1 MAGSKQQ
8 FTLQFNADT
17 TQARKALQDLN
28 NSLNA
33 MMKLQHFDSG
43 LHQDITE
50 AADAARVLQQE
61 LQKATNVNTGKLNI
75 SDFVSGL
82 SQAGTSLT
90 ELSGKLLNAGQTGQ
104 MAFNNL
110 AQSIVAAEVPM
121 KKMNATLSNALTTLK
136 NTIKWEVSSTFV
148 HGLESAFSGAVS
160 YAKNLNTSLTDIR
173 IVTGQSV
180 DDMARFAVQANKA
193 AKELSTTTK
202 AYADASLIYYQQG
215 DSAEAAAKK
224 AAITIKAANA
234 SFGTSAAEMSEYLT
248 SVWNSYKVGADELE
262 RYVDIMAALGAKT
275 ATSLEEIATSMQK
288 VAATANTVGVSMEQ
302 VSSIISTVSSVTRE
316 SAESIGTSYK
326 TIFARIG
333 DLKLGGTTEDGIGL
347 GQVSS
352 QLESIGVKILN
363 TQGNLRDMGD
373 IITDLGNKWQTMS
386 EAQKT
391 ATAQVVAG
399 KRQYTQLM
407 ALFENWDMYN
417 QNLNIA
423 ENADGELQQMA
434 DIYAESWEAA
444 SARVQASLEGI
455 YGKLINDQALIKMT
469 NLLADFIG
477 GIENVVEG
485 LGGLPGLLATLGN
498 VATTV
503 FRGKMAAG
511 FNDMAK
517 SITNWGKSFQ
527 GKGFFGGIGSI
538 LKGESA
544 AVREYQRLLN
554 ELKGEAMGQA
564 GAYTAGTTEN
574 MKWENTQKV
583 IEAKQRLVEIE
594 RNLSEAERA
603 AAQHSIN
610 DAVSALNNL
619 ESVTAAYEEQNT
631 SVQKLTKSISSLDAQ
646 RKGYEN
652 ASGGKERSLADTK
665 NRNKQAISKQ
675 WKKDDAVEIVNGELT
690 TTTSLHKAFNAIG
703 NTTLFDQTKLLGA
716 GASVEQLVK
725 RFSDL
730 KQAAAA
736 LGPAGAGLEDV
747 FNHLKEGKLIANDM
761 TRVSQI
767 LDDLKVSLKGT
778 DISTNFIDDLKQ
790 DLQKLYNSGDV
801 EGFRN
806 SLVSAFRELNQSAD
820 VAGSSADAALRFLVR
835 SLNLS
840 EEELMELGEQAGLSA
855 QKLKELAAVARG
867 ADEALDD
874 INVDGGN
881 FGEAMA
887 NIINGCTA
895 ALASFES
902 MSSTMENW
910 DTSNLT
916 SKISSIGNTVLS
928 VAGQFATGNW
938 VGGIMSAVG
947 AGIGYL
953 VGSMEQELKKAQ
965 ERIDKMQEEWQDKI
979 EKNAEALEKEQ
990 SLIANFNTL
999 YAAYDK
1005 TEGVSDQLRDATLAL
1020 ANAYN
1025 IEGAAIATL
1034 TGDFDQLLI
1043 RLRKIRTGDYSSSMF
1058 SMDEALADLQDYQ
1071 AALSTGDFS
1080 RWQNE
1085 SIGWTAGLVGAL
1097 PSDDNTYSS
1106 KISEKDVHSDDMQA
1120 AIDLG
1125 YGGAGFKDAGYGDYV
1140 ETYVAYDKHQSK
1152 WSHPT
1157 MQTRIK
1163 NANGKDSGY
1172 SVGDVIDEVGA
1183 GDLFFEHYNTKGV
1196 NWLISENDS
1205 FSYKQL
1211 TYEKAQEI
1219 MDLYT
1224 KWGLS
1229 VDDWLYKQ
1237 AYDYVSTMRPQ
1248 MEVYEELLTNAKDSL
1263 VNQTSR
1269 AFIGFTPD
1277 SLGAQ
1282 GFIDTYNA
1290 YYETVF
1296 EVLKQIYPDQDEATL
1311 KNLTEDLLGNAINLN
1326 SSLTDY
1332 GVAMQAA
1339 LDYYGDIDQATAVLT
1354 DLVSSGA
1361 DLTEVDTKLFLA
1373 YDSGNKEL
1381 VQKALD
1387 TKRKQAAA
1395 TEDQN
1400 RYNQMLN
1407 AKSLIKEDM
1416 SLDDA
1421 KVLRG
1426 ALDWGKNGIISWSEF
1441 YGKTYEEQQAYLEQ
1455 MADDYL
1461 ETMRE
1466 SQQAAYDAADAERQ
1480 AWQDTYDQYQV
1491 EATNAKGEK
1500 VTYTG
1505 AQIETLV
1512 TEQIEFELEMTTAA
1526 EGLERDENGRIINN
1540 EANQAYIAAQTDA
1553 NIQKYLSALIG
1564 AESAEDEPAVYDR
1577 YAKGIITTDDGITFN
1592 AYDIQGF
1599 VDAGYALAAAK
1610 GVATEEMTE
1619 LEAIMYLIN
1628 SSASEAAMGL
1638 SELVGA
1644 INELPTDEKQL
1655 RQMADLLGWDMD
1667 TLAHSTA
1674 AERAA
1679 AVAAMEKPELKKSGI
1694 ETYTDWTEVDPRRPV
1709 RLLVDEQIN
1718 IDSRGRM
1725 WVGRET
1731 TRAVSTDQDYADYI
1745 EDTQAW
1751 QEANPLNAQYIEQG
1765 IRDGAIET
1773 LATIEELSSILS
1785 SINISDLPEQGA
1797 KAYEQLQK
1805 ALAKVNISMADFMKM
1820 NDSSKYAAIAKAQN
1834 KLIDEEIAVNK
1845 QLQDHYASIMNDTSG
1860 RYDEATRMEATQ
1872 NYYDAVTEGNNL
1884 VLQQEQNIANARAQA
1899 AEVYAQQAEMA
1910 KARAE
1915 EAKKEAEELK
1925 TVAETMANVIE
1936 TGELSNTDKN
1946 ILSQAGYLDDWNNA
1960 ATAAERAALAS
1971 KVWSEYA
1978 AETARA
1984 GEELSASYNKT
1995 SQALNGISKGYKA
2008 WKDDQSDI
2016 KGKDGEMLDLQNKD
2030 DYLQYLQ
2037 DYTDMTEE
2045 QLGHISQAWANLEAQ
2060 GIDLSTK
2067 TNAEITELLAQQLID
2082 MGVDVD
2088 QAWQEAAANAKDA
2101 IKDIGASMAQDHI
2114 EAAQTAADAWLNAFQ
2129 QIAEARKILLS
2140 GGSLLEQ
2147 IAGDPAKILQY
2158 SKSSGLT
2165 PQQVTDQIISG
2176 ALTVDQ
2182 LNYSSPTDYI
2192 DTQMAQYGLDLT
2204 SQYGSKIGDNRY
2216 ADIQALGYK
2225 DSRKGWVDSEG
2236 NLVSVDLINGQLK
2249 EYYSAILQATGLTKD
2264 QADQQAQEIIDG
2276 KRSYSEL
2283 TSARDG
2289 LTEAIHASAMA
2300 QEMWTRQQEAETA
2313 VQAVELE
2320 EQRATVN
2327 GKSATQSELTDLQGA
2342 IERAQAAKYA
2352 NQSWDSLSSADQEL
2366 LSSFGISFDNVDSA
2380 AESCANALLACAEA
2394 ALTLAKQAANDQGY
2408 YENAEGN
2415 YEQAMTEDEYVAAY
2429 GSTFEGGEEAA
2440 RAHYQGLASAEGAEF
2455 TTNAT
2460 GEQLLFIGNESEA
2473 ITSSIQG
2480 AEDAVNSFRTSA
2492 EEVPEN
2498 TMQRMAESVGMTR
2511 DEFEQFTQAMIDAG
2525 EITAE
2530 TTEGQYEQ
2538 ARSLARIQKG
2548 LKTARDS
2555 MTDWKKSLKETQGDA
2570 IAHNKV
2576 LGEMRS
2582 SFEEMLDMSIGS
2594 LNDLP
2599 EAFMTSAET
2608 ADLLK
2613 GAMEGDI
2620 DSYNKL
2626 QAAVAEQILIG
2637 EGATVSPDV
2646 QNAIATISTEMDKLP
2661 VNEPIEFGKGAGISD
2676 DLYNALNT
2684 YIASVAQAGGDVE
2697 AAAAALGFSLE
2708 FEKKTLP
2715 VNMPGVDYVAG
2726 ATVTDPATGITYRD
2740 IQPREVDGQMIWEGF
2755 AVKAITN
2762 KGSHGGNI
2770 GGSNPQSSGGGGGG
2784 GGSKPKKLDKKKP
2797 EDHKERY
2804 HETNQSLERLA
2815 DELEKVDKLKS
2826 RAYGKG
2832 HLDAIKQEIGLLKQ
2846 EIGLQQDYIKQA
2858 QAYLKI
2864 DKNRVASL
2872 GATFNADG
2880 TISNYDE
2887 LIDSIVAKYNAFIEK
2902 YNAASA
2908 SAQEDM
2914 EEEKEEMDEW
2924 FDEAME
2930 WISQYEDTL
2939 NIIRDK
2945 ENEILELQ
2953 NEISAKTLEGIQ
2965 YKVEFE
2971 VELNEEEVDFLD
2983 YLNKKYSEVLEKQDE
2998 MVENLVKQQQL
3009 AQENL
3014 GYLNNAKAELDA
3026 KFASGELNQA
3036 DYVTGLQDI
3045 NDQILE
3051 NLSTL
3056 EELRKEIQEAY
3067 GNALEMASEAIDN
3080 HTEKME
3086 HASQAMQSYISIMGL
3101 IGKGVDYDKLSD
3113 YYDKQYTYNLKSLET
3128 QQQYLEVLKEEESYY
3143 LAKMAAG
3150 DLTETE
3156 RIQFEALQDTIA
3168 EVEDGILAKTE
3179 ETLSALREAFSI
3191 AVEGILRDFEES
3203 VAGSG
3208 NTLEDLAADYEY
3220 YLEVQERH
3228 VSTSKELYEISKL
3241 NRQIEQDI
3249 ADTSSSVYK
3258 QRLAALQEEI
3268 KAKSADRALTEYDIQ
3283 MMNLEY
3289 ELLQR
3294 QMALEEAKNAKDT
3307 VRLTRDSSGNYV
3319 YQYTADQDAI
3329 SEAQQGVEDV
3339 LQQMAEANAER
3350 VTQLEQE
3357 TINTYQNMVSQIEEI
3372 ANSEVLT
3379 QEEKNAKIAE
3389 IVAQAQEKMLWLQD
3403 QYGIATENTMA
3414 TNALIQDHYN
3424 TDMITN
3430 AQISSE
3436 AMNETIAAIINK
3448 STELSDGM
3456 ATMQEQIGQEMAEL
3470 EYDINTVLNT
3480 TAWDDAGEK
3489 ISTYDQVVDDATTE
3503 VDEMIDTLSGEDGL
3517 LDSIKD
3523 TTAAWDAQA
3532 AAIDALIKYYEDLYV
3547 SITKAQNAQA
3557 NVTNPSTGGSVT
3569 DPGTDTETPKEE
3581 EETPEESNKV
3591 QYQGGTW
3598 KFYTYG
3604 QESGGKKG
3612 AIFYGNG
3619 KAPVVTKEDEGDNRI
3634 KISGEDG
3641 KGNTFSSRW
3650 IAKVYRGKELWKA
3663 YAMGGLV
3670 DYTGPAWVDGTKS
3683 QPELM
3688 LNATD
3693 TQNML
3698 AAVQTVRALDS
3709 ATLNML
3715 DEFIKLA
3722 TSSMLSADN
3731 LHASGVASTDTELQQ
3746 QVQITAEF
3754 PNVQDSNEIQDAFD
3768 NLINRAA
3775 QYIGSK
3781 K

>member
-1 MAGSKQQ
+1 MAGNKQQ

-17 TQARKALQDLN
+17 TQAKKAVSDLMSSLKDVTKH
-28 NSLNA
+28 NSLSLNINA
-33 MMKLQHFDSG
+33 DLIKG
-43 LHQDITE
+43 AE
-50 AADAARVLQQE
+50 AAQE
-61 LQKATNVNTGKLNI
+61 LETHLRSAVNVNTGQLNLVAFNK
-75 SDFVSGL
+75 SLQQSGQSL
-82 SQAGTSLT
+82 STLVTNLA
-90 ELSGKLLNAGQTGQ
+90 NAGSTGQ
-104 MAFNNL
+104 QAFINL
-110 AQSIVAAEVPM
+110 ATAISQTQVPLRQ
-121 KKMNATLSNALTTLK
+121 TNALINNMMTTLK
-136 NTIKWEVSSTFV
+136 NTVKWELSSSVV
-148 HGLESAFSGAVS
+148 HGLEGALSGAVS
-160 YAKNLNTSLTDIR
+160 YVKDLNSSLTDIR

-180 DDMARFAVQANKA
+180 EDMSKFAEQANRA

-215 DSAEAAAKK
+215 DSQEQVAKK
-224 AAITIKAANA
+224 AALTIKAANA
-234 SFGTSAAEMSEYLT
+234 SFNTSAAEMSEYLT
-248 SVWNSYKVGADELE
+248 AVWNSYQVGADELE

-302 VSSIISTVSSVTRE
+302 VSSIIATVSSVTRE

-326 TIFARIG
+326 TIFARMG
-333 DLKLGGTTEDGIGL
+333 DLKLGKTLEDGVGL
-347 GQVSS
+347 GQVSK
-352 QLESIGVKILN
+352 QLDSIGISILDAS
-363 TQGNLRDMGD
+363 GDLREMGD
-373 IITDLGNKWQTMS
+373 IITDLGEKWQTMS
-386 EAQKT
+386 SAEKT

-407 ALFENWDMYN
+407 ALFENWDMYQEN
-417 QNLNIA
+417 MGIA
-423 ENADGELQQMA
+423 ENSEGSLEKMA
-434 DIYAESWEAA
+434 KTYAESWEAA
-444 SARVQASLEGI
+444 SNRVKASMETI
-455 YGKLINDQALIKMT
+455 YSALINDQAMIKMT
-469 NLLADFIG
+469 NVIAEITNGIGSFIKTLGGAKGVLTTVSAILLKMFSGNIVSGVANMTNSIVNLIKGPAKQYATILADTNKVLGDTADGTNKASIQSTSQLIALKQSLLEKEQYLTSAQQATMQAGLDAYAGQIAKLRELETIYDDISVDLDGLAAKLGKFGGAQLDGLLQHLTTVADRWSLLTDSSFTPSSNKAGAFTTQVAKNWTKASVTEGVADNAQDMVSEQMLEDLSTATQKTEQFKRALEQLKQVTEGTKLSKLFEKFDPAKLASGEQSITDLRNAISQLSNAAEADATALRRALENALNDPTLGDELANSLKEIKQALSSGQIDASEAFARLQQLFADTESKAEGLKNKLASLPTTLQKVTQSSAQIASGLMSAVSAGTALSNAIRITGNESATTAEKVGSIVSATSMGLMGIVSMTQAVQGLAVAFGVAQAKAGWIGLIGAGIAAIVTGIMAAVNSAEEKAKKAQEELDKKIADSTEETARHTEENNELKALIKEYNTLLERQRAGEDVQSELAISAQKLATAYQITGAAVAALRGEYDSFNASLRESLNYSSEYANTLRDKADAAGSTLESVDLKFGNNAAPEAYTAAQRAQLASVQRDDGWYNVSDVIEILGEEYVNKYVLPALDSHNGWEFGDDRTYKIDEGIISYIPSRAGTAYLKADGRTGQAGSVYIGSGQTEYSSSEIASDEAVVNSKYADRVSANGYLIWDNDWSADEMVEAYQDYDAWMQELLIKETEGTITDVEKLILQSLKKIVNNSTLSNAVRDYTAKLDLSQNYDLFAGVIDQIIGVGEDTLDFSNDLGTDFIG
-477 GIENVVEG
+477 LYQEVEQYIDNNRDSFETLKGLEFGSEEYIEARTRLVNQMFNDYSSLDDYTAIYTALVESFTNQDDLNKAIQFIQDKGIKDASEINGALLTAMQMALDKGVTDLTQDATVNSIYQASKAQTKASQSRTDYQKMLAGAETFSDDMSLDEASQFYDTYWNAGIENIMAWEDFLLLDYEERKAYIDSLTENYLKTARADAEEAKRLAEDAHSDWETSFNSLYGEENSQERAQWDSHSSHYADFESSVMSNYTQDENGTYVYSGPEG
-485 LGGLPGLLATLGN
+485 KENTGYTYLLNHQGVTGAYNQYYKDQTGTNENASELGFDPEAIADYNEQAALGVQLTGELDEATSN
-498 VATTV
+498 VA
-503 FRGKMAAG
+503 G
-511 FNDMAK
+511 FELIADGA
-517 SITNWGKSFQ
+517 
-527 GKGFFGGIGSI
+527 
-538 LKGESA
+538 ESA
-544 AVREYQRLLN
+544 TKSMSKLVNAIQQLPTDEK
-554 ELKGEAMGQA
+554 ELRKIADALFDGD
-564 GAYTAGTTEN
+564 
-574 MKWENTQKV
+574 
-583 IEAKQRLVEIE
+583 IEALI
-594 RNLSEAERA
+594 NSTEAERA
-603 AAQHSIN
+603 AIVAGMDKPVLQQSGRTEYS
-610 DAVSALNNL
+610 DVW
-619 ESVTAAYEEQNT
+619 EY
-631 SVQKLTKSISSLDAQ
+631 LDAHP
-646 RKGYEN
+646 
-652 ASGGKERSLADTK
+652 
-665 NRNKQAISKQ
+665 
-675 WKKDDAVEIVNGELT
+675 ELEGQEGFQIA
-690 TTTSLHKAFNAIG
+690 KAMW
-703 NTTLFDQTKLLGA
+703 Q
-716 GASVEQLVK
+716 E
-725 RFSDL
+725 
-730 KQAAAA
+730 
-736 LGPAGAGLEDV
+736 
-747 FNHLKEGKLIANDM
+747 
-761 TRVSQI
+761 
-767 LDDLKVSLKGT
+767 
-778 DISTNFIDDLKQ
+778 
-790 DLQKLYNSGDV
+790 GDV
-801 EGFRN
+801 
-806 SLVSAFRELNQSAD
+806 
-820 VAGSSADAALRFLVR
+820 
-835 SLNLS
+835 
-840 EEELMELGEQAGLSA
+840 
-855 QKLKELAAVARG
+855 
-867 ADEALDD
+867 
-874 INVDGGN
+874 
-881 FGEAMA
+881 
-887 NIINGCTA
+887 
-895 ALASFES
+895 
-902 MSSTMENW
+902 
-910 DTSNLT
+910 
-916 SKISSIGNTVLS
+916 
-928 VAGQFATGNW
+928 
-938 VGGIMSAVG
+938 
-947 AGIGYL
+947 Y
-953 VGSMEQELKKAQ
+953 
-965 ERIDKMQEEWQDKI
+965 
-979 EKNAEALEKEQ
+979 
-990 SLIANFNTL
+990 
-999 YAAYDK
+999 
-1005 TEGVSDQLRDATLAL
+1005 
-1020 ANAYN
+1020 
-1025 IEGAAIATL
+1025 
-1034 TGDFDQLLI
+1034 
-1043 RLRKIRTGDYSSSMF
+1043 
-1058 SMDEALADLQDYQ
+1058 
-1071 AALSTGDFS
+1071 
-1080 RWQNE
+1080 
-1085 SIGWTAGLVGAL
+1085 
-1097 PSDDNTYSS
+1097 
-1106 KISEKDVHSDDMQA
+1106 
-1120 AIDLG
+1120 
-1125 YGGAGFKDAGYGDYV
+1125 
-1140 ETYVAYDKHQSK
+1140 
-1152 WSHPT
+1152 
-1157 MQTRIK
+1157 
-1163 NANGKDSGY
+1163 
-1172 SVGDVIDEVGA
+1172 
-1183 GDLFFEHYNTKGV
+1183 
-1196 NWLISENDS
+1196 
-1205 FSYKQL
+1205 
-1211 TYEKAQEI
+1211 
-1219 MDLYT
+1219 
-1224 KWGLS
+1224 
-1229 VDDWLYKQ
+1229 
-1237 AYDYVSTMRPQ
+1237 
-1248 MEVYEELLTNAKDSL
+1248 
-1263 VNQTSR
+1263 
-1269 AFIGFTPD
+1269 
-1277 SLGAQ
+1277 
-1282 GFIDTYNA
+1282 
-1290 YYETVF
+1290 
-1296 EVLKQIYPDQDEATL
+1296 
-1311 KNLTEDLLGNAINLN
+1311 
-1326 SSLTDY
+1326 
-1332 GVAMQAA
+1332 
-1339 LDYYGDIDQATAVLT
+1339 
-1354 DLVSSGA
+1354 
-1361 DLTEVDTKLFLA
+1361 
-1373 YDSGNKEL
+1373 
-1381 VQKALD
+1381 
-1387 TKRKQAAA
+1387 
-1395 TEDQN
+1395 
-1400 RYNQMLN
+1400 
-1407 AKSLIKEDM
+1407 
-1416 SLDDA
+1416 
-1421 KVLRG
+1421 
-1426 ALDWGKNGIISWSEF
+1426 
-1441 YGKTYEEQQAYLEQ
+1441 
-1455 MADDYL
+1455 
-1461 ETMRE
+1461 
-1466 SQQAAYDAADAERQ
+1466 
-1480 AWQDTYDQYQV
+1480 
-1491 EATNAKGEK
+1491 
-1500 VTYTG
+1500 
-1505 AQIETLV
+1505 
-1512 TEQIEFELEMTTAA
+1512 
-1526 EGLERDENGRIINN
+1526 
-1540 EANQAYIAAQTDA
+1540 
-1553 NIQKYLSALIG
+1553 
-1564 AESAEDEPAVYDR
+1564 
-1577 YAKGIITTDDGITFN
+1577 
-1592 AYDIQGF
+1592 
-1599 VDAGYALAAAK
+1599 
-1610 GVATEEMTE
+1610 
-1619 LEAIMYLIN
+1619 
-1628 SSASEAAMGL
+1628 
-1638 SELVGA
+1638 
-1644 INELPTDEKQL
+1644 
-1655 RQMADLLGWDMD
+1655 
-1667 TLAHSTA
+1667 
-1674 AERAA
+1674 
-1679 AVAAMEKPELKKSGI
+1679 
-1694 ETYTDWTEVDPRRPV
+1694 
-1709 RLLVDEQIN
+1709 
-1718 IDSRGRM
+1718 
-1725 WVGRET
+1725 
-1731 TRAVSTDQDYADYI
+1731 STDQDYADYA
-1745 EDTQAW
+1745 EQTRLY
-1751 QEANPLNAQYIEQG
+1751 QEANALNAQYIEQG

-1773 LATIEELSSILS
+1773 LATIEELSSALS
-1785 SINISDLPEQGA
+1785 SIDISNLPEQGT
-1797 KAYEQLQK
+1797 KAYEQLQR
-1805 ALAKVNISMADFMKM
+1805 ALAKVNISMADFMAM

-1860 RYDEATRMEATQ
+1860 KYDEATRMEATQ

-1925 TVAETMANVIE
+1925 TVAETMAEAIE
-1936 TGELSNTDKN
+1936 TGQLSNTDKN

-2030 DYLQYLQ
+2030 DYLQYLR
-2037 DYTDMTEE
+2037 DYTNMTEE
-2045 QLGHISQAWANLEAQ
+2045 QLGHISEAWGNLEAQ

-2067 TNAEITELLAQQLID
+2067 TNAEITELLAQELID

-2101 IKDIGASMAQDHI
+2101 IKDIGTSMAQDHI
-2114 EAAQTAADAWLNAFQ
+2114 EAAQTAADAWLNAFE

-2176 ALTVDQ
+2176 ALTADQ

-2216 ADIQALGYK
+2216 SDIQALGYK

-2249 EYYSAILQATGLTKD
+2249 EYYSAILQATGITKD

-2313 VQAVELE
+2313 VSAVELE
-2320 EQRATVN
+2320 DQKATVN

-2342 IERAQAAKYA
+2342 IERAQQAKYA
-2352 NQSWDSLSSADQEL
+2352 NKGWDSLSSADQEL

-2440 RAHYQGLASAEGAEF
+2440 RAHYQGLAGAEGAEF
-2455 TTNAT
+2455 TTNAA

-2555 MTDWKKSLKETQGDA
+2555 MANWKKSLKETQGDA

-2576 LGEMRS
+2576 LGEMRG
-2582 SFEEMLDMSIGS
+2582 SFEEMLDMPIGS

-2646 QNAIATISTEMDKLP
+2646 QSAIATISTEMDKLP
-2661 VNEPIEFGKGAGISD
+2661 VNEPIVFGELATVSPA
-2676 DLYNALNT
+2676 LYEALNT
-2684 YIASVAQAGGDVE
+2684 YLSAVAQAGGDVQ
-2697 AAAAALGFSLE
+2697 AAAAALGFD
-2708 FEKKTLP
+2708 
-2715 VNMPGVDYVAG
+2715 VQ
-2726 ATVTDPATGITYRD
+2726 TVTHTFPYTVSGPQYSPGSTYTDPNTGQQYRSINTSINEAEGTID
-2740 IQPREVDGQMIWEGF
+2740 VTAIEV
-2755 AVKAITN
+2755 ITN
-2762 KGSHGGNI
+2762 KGTHGGNI
-2770 GGSNPQSSGGGGGG
+2770 GGSTPKGKGGGGGGG

-2804 HETNQSLERLA
+2804 HETNQTLDRLA

-2832 HLDAIKQEIGLLKQ
+2832 HLDAIKQEISLLKQ

-2864 DKNRVASL
+2864 DRNRVASL

-2880 TISNYDE
+2880 TISNYDQ
-2887 LIDSIVAKYNAFIEK
+2887 LIDSIVAKYNAFIDK
-2902 YNAASA
+2902 YNAADA
-2908 SAQEDM
+2908 DAQENM
-2914 EEEKEEMDEW
+2914 EEEKEKMDEW

-2971 VELNEEEVDFLD
+2971 VELNQEEVDFLD
-2983 YLNKKYSEVLEKQDE
+2983 YLNEKYGEVLEKQDIL
-2998 MVENLVKQQQL
+2998 VENLIKQQQL

-3036 DYVTGLQDI
+3036 DYVAGLQDI

-3067 GNALEMASEAIDN
+3067 GNALEMATEAITN

-3086 HASQAMQSYISIMGL
+3086 HASQVMQSYISIMGL

-3113 YYDKQYTYNLKSLET
+3113 YYDKQYNYNLKSLET

-3168 EVEDGILAKTE
+3168 EVEDGILSKTE
-3179 ETLSALREAFSI
+3179 ETLSALREAFAI

-3249 ADTSSSVYK
+3249 AESSSALYK

-3307 VRLTRDSSGNYV
+3307 VRLTRDSSGNMV
-3319 YQYTADQDAI
+3319 YQYTADQDKIA
-3329 SEAQQGVEDV
+3329 EAQQGVEDV

-3448 STELSDGM
+3448 SSELSDGM

-3480 TAWDDAGEK
+3480 TAWDDAGVK
-3489 ISTYDQVVDDATTE
+3489 ISTYDQVVDDATGE
-3503 VDEMIDTLSGEDGL
+3503 VEDMISALSGEDGL

-3523 TTAAWDAQA
+3523 TTAAWDAQS
-3532 AAIDALIKYYEDLYV
+3532 AAIDALIDYYEDLYTA
-3547 SITKAQNAQA
+3547 ITQAQNAQA
-3557 NVTNPSTGGSVT
+3557 NAPSTTPGTPST
-3569 DPGTDTETPKEE
+3569 SDPGTGGEE
-3581 EETPEESNKV
+3581 PEEGEEPVDDSKV

-3604 QESGGKKG
+3604 KASGGSAG
-3612 AIFYGNG
+3612 AVFHGAG
-3619 KAPVVTKEDEGDNRI
+3619 KSPVVTKEDESDKRI

-3641 KGNTFSSRW
+3641 DGHSFSGRW
-3650 IAKVYRGKELWKA
+3650 ISKTYKGKNLWKA
-3663 YAMGGLV
+3663 FETGGLV
-3670 DYTGPAWVDGTKS
+3670 DYTGPAWVDGTKEN
-3683 QPELM
+3683 PELM

-3698 AAVQTVRALDS
+3698 AAVQTVRALDG
-3709 ATLNML
+3709 ATLSML

>member
-938 VGGIMSAVG
+938 IGGIMSMIG
-947 AGIGYL
+947 AGIGAI
-953 VGSMEQELKKAQ
+953 VGQAEKAKKLAEELDQKRVETLTNSISNNQE
-965 ERIDKMQEEWQDKI
+965 
-979 EKNAEALEKEQ
+979 
-990 SLIANFNTL
+990 ANQNLQNIISQFNTL
-999 YAAYDK
+999 YNTKNRTA
-1005 TEGVSDQLRDATLAL
+1005 EMDAELASLASQL
-1020 ANAYN
+1020 ANQYN
-1025 IEGAAIATL
+1025 ITGTAVQNL
-1034 TGDFDQLLI
+1034 TGDYEELIEKLRQIASGNFDGESIVL
-1043 RLRKIRTGDYSSSMF
+1043 TA
-1058 SMDEALADLQDYQ
+1058 EQDYLR
-1071 AALSTGDFS
+1071 AKERLETNSALSVGPATAAGKAGTYWSTKKEKEKFL
-1080 RWQNE
+1080 E
-1085 SIGWTAGLVGAL
+1085 SEGYRSVAAMAL
-1097 PSDDNTYSS
+1097 
-1106 KISEKDVHSDDMQA
+1106 Q
-1120 AIDLG
+1120 G
-1125 YGGAGFKDAGYGDYV
+1125 YGGIRLNDSNVAKYGTPYGITATNGNAAVMVNAYHLGGSKSDTQFKGQDGYALSSGL
-1140 ETYVAYDKHQSK
+1140 TYGGLISQLGMDDIFFSE
-1152 WSHPT
+1152 SEG
-1157 MQTRIK
+1157 
-1163 NANGKDSGY
+1163 NKDLDLLVSDNDSASYRY
-1172 SVGDVIDEVGA
+1172 SVYKDLLKLQEEMDALGISTSDTFYQQITGVI
-1183 GDLFFEHYNTKGV
+1183 NT
-1196 NWLISENDS
+1196 LSEEMT
-1205 FSYKQL
+1205 L
-1211 TYEKAQEI
+1211 YEKALNTYGEAKVTEKSNRYIGKEAGQDGYDFVKFWQDYVITMDNFKQHLRETSPHLTEEEI
-1219 MDLYT
+1219 NQMAMESTQAVLSMNTGIDAYASSLETAYAVYGDLT
-1224 KWGLS
+1224 QASLALTDLEAKGFNLAD
-1229 VDDWLYKQ
+1229 VDYRILQAHRQGDTDYVNAMIDANKKKQ
-1237 AYDYVSTMRPQ
+1237 AYNTTADIYHSAVKGQS
-1248 MEVYEELLTNAKDSL
+1248 LL
-1263 VNQTSR
+1263 
-1269 AFIGFTPD
+1269 
-1277 SLGAQ
+1277 
-1282 GFIDTYNA
+1282 
-1290 YYETVF
+1290 
-1296 EVLKQIYPDQDEATL
+1296 
-1311 KNLTEDLLGNAINLN
+1311 
-1326 SSLTDY
+1326 
-1332 GVAMQAA
+1332 
-1339 LDYYGDIDQATAVLT
+1339 
-1354 DLVSSGA
+1354 
-1361 DLTEVDTKLFLA
+1361 
-1373 YDSGNKEL
+1373 
-1381 VQKALD
+1381 
-1387 TKRKQAAA
+1387 
-1395 TEDQN
+1395 
-1400 RYNQMLN
+1400 
-1407 AKSLIKEDM
+1407 KEDM
-1416 SLDDA
+1416 SFDEMGQLYDA
-1421 KVLRG
+1421 FE
-1426 ALDWGKNGIISWSEF
+1426 WGENGIIAWEDF
-1441 YGKTYEEQQAYLEQ
+1441 YAKSYEEKAAYLESLS
-1455 MADDYL
+1455 DDYL
-1461 ETMRE
+1461 KA
-1466 SQQAAYDAADAERQ
+1466 SAQAAEDARIAAEEEEKQ
-1480 AWQDTYDQYQV
+1480 AKEARDTF
-1491 EATNAKGEK
+1491 EGIGEEKWTN
-1500 VTYTG
+1500 
-1505 AQIETLV
+1505 
-1512 TEQIEFELEMTTAA
+1512 EQIVAA
-1526 EGLERDENGRIINN
+1526 AKQDKINDQKYSDWLNKWYQDENGSWLQKEGVTFTEQEEQINN
-1540 EANQAYIAAQTDA
+1540 EYEEWSKMEGNEGKGLTDFVMDQQNKGANGISQAVIDEY
-1553 NIQKYLSALIG
+1553 NRLV
-1564 AESAEDEPAVYDR
+1564 AEA
-1577 YAKGIITTDDGITFN
+1577 
-1592 AYDIQGF
+1592 
-1599 VDAGYALAAAK
+1599 
-1610 GVATEEMTE
+1610 
-1619 LEAIMYLIN
+1619 
-1628 SSASEAAMGL
+1628 EAAGIAVDDAMRNEMLWEAMG
-1638 SELVGA
+1638 SQVDSVTKKVQNLVNA
-1644 INELPTDEKQL
+1644 ITSLPTNGEEL
-1655 RQMADLLGWDMD
+1655 RKIADALGWDVD
-1667 TLAHSTA
+1667 TLINSTA

-1751 QEANPLNAQYIEQG
+1751 QEVNPLNAQYIEQG

-2983 YLNKKYSEVLEKQDE
+2983 YLNEKYSEVLEKQDE

-3569 DPGTDTETPKEE
+3569 DPGTDTETPEEE

-3650 IAKVYRGKELWKA
+3650 IAKVHRGKELWKA